1 MAFYDIR
8 PGNGAGL
15 FSKEKISTTGDKKG
29 KSEEKGKL
37 VSIRYKQANNTSIHS
52 RYQNVNPIWILL
64 KKETE
69 SGSGISWAICK
80 SASCS
85 RQVTTP
91 APQQSVFTGQIPFLP
106 PNQQRQSTEG
116 KHAYGQAGKNKSA
129 ANSLDTRSSAIAE
142 GPRDASCQLKS
153 C

>member
-1 MAFYDIR
+1 M
-8 PGNGAGL
+8 PGKDVVNSQRKQYVSEQI
-15 FSKEKISTTGDKKG
+15 SKKIVKK
-29 KSEEKGKL
+29 KVKWWSMW
-37 VSIRYKQANNTSIHS
+37 YKQANNTSIHS

-64 KKETE
+64 KQETE

-91 APQQSVFTGQIPFLP
+91 APQQSVFTGRIPFLP

-116 KHAYGQAGKNKSA
+116 KHAYGQAENNKSA